1 MNSHD
6 LYIALSR
13 RVNATSYLKDLTK
26 EVIIRWSN
34 ALDQLEAKS
43 SHESTSKWLAMLDIQ
58 TLSEIRA
65 YILSKEKEI
74 AGSIPEDLP
83 PISRLGIPAAGTVV
97 LSGIVDL
104 QISFLGRSNLDSRR
118 YSFLRRLDDL
128 VSSED
133 LAYHTFEALRRYLA
147 EEMTMEA
154 NYQPVM
160 IKIMLILGRAFRSE
174 IAANLKEHNPNK
186 QAYDYR
192 HAEVFR
198 TLRKNNVVRNE
209 GSLFILNAEGLTFQ
223 QRDELIEIC
232 DKAIE
237 TYNKSHRVPRRR
249 FIKYGKDDYGPIIAE
264 FLRDN
269 FHLECEHVKQNIL
282 RTPSGAIIHTKISS
296 SKTNWYGLDKKIFD
310 EFISLSSDAFLALSL
325 DGPENTFIIPK
336 ERVLN
341 ILEKQSL
348 QRRPRRTMLRWMIR
362 IKYPENRYMIT
373 IDHSSKHHY
382 ALPYLNA
389 WEKIPDISKVF
400 VPAPK
405 SEKIASSPTIT
416 MEDIEDK
423 DHQKTPRRKIVPIS
437 RIVRDTVKSMKMKIF
452 YEYRCQVCNYR
463 VDSGSNYYSEVH
475 HLWPLGEG
483 GPDTSD
489 NMLVLCPNHHV
500 EFDYGVIGIDPAD
513 GLSVINKS
521 KNIIGKLT
529 FKEGHRLKIEY
540 VEFQLRRMNI

>member
-1 MNSHD
+1 MNSND
-6 LYIALSR
+6 LWLALSQKT
-13 RVNATSYLKDLTK
+13 NATSYLKDLTS

-34 ALDQLEAKS
+34 AIELLNAKS
-43 SHESTSKWLAMLDIQ
+43 PHQSTIKWLSRLDIQ

-74 AGSIPEDLP
+74 SGSIPEDLP
-83 PISRLGIPAAGTVV
+83 PMSRLGIPSAGTVV

-104 QISFLGRSNLDSRR
+104 QISFLGRSNLDSQR
-118 YSFLRRLDDL
+118 YSLLRRLDEL

-133 LAYHTFEALRRYLA
+133 MDYHSFEELRRYLV

-160 IKIMLILGRAFRSE
+160 IKLLLILGRAFRSE
-174 IAANLKEHNPNK
+174 IAANLKEHNLHKP
-186 QAYDYR
+186 AYDYR
-192 HAEVFR
+192 HTEVFR

-209 GSLFILNAEGLTFQ
+209 GSLFILNTEGLTFQ

-237 TYNKSHRVPRRR
+237 RYNEGHQVPRRR
-249 FIKYGKDDYGPIIAE
+249 FIKYGKDDYSPIIAE

-269 FHLECEHVKQNIL
+269 FNLDCEHLKQNIL

-296 SKTNWYGLDKKIFD
+296 SKTNWYGLDKRIFD
-310 EFISLSSDAFLALSL
+310 AFISLSSDVFLALSL
-325 DGPENTFIIPK
+325 EGPENTFIIPK
-336 ERVLN
+336 EKVLDM
-341 ILEKQSL
+341 LEDQSL
-348 QRRPRRTMLRWMIR
+348 QKRPRRTMLRWMIR
-362 IKYPENRYMIT
+362 IKNPENRYMIT

-389 WEKIPDISKVF
+389 WEQIPDIRKVF
-400 VPAPK
+400 VAATTP
-405 SEKIASSPTIT
+405 EKLPSRPNIT

-423 DHQKTPRRKIVPIS
+423 DHQKTPKRKIAPIS
-437 RIVRDTVKSMKMKIF
+437 RIVRDTVKSMKMKLF
-452 YEYRCQVCNYR
+452 YGYRCQVCNYR
-463 VDSGSNYYSEVH
+463 VEAGSNYYAEVH

-500 EFDYGVIGIDPAD
+500 EFDYGVIGIDPSDA
-513 GLSVINKS
+513 LSVINTS

-540 VEFQLRRMNI
+540 VQFQLGRMSL